1 MVNHFAAHAD
11 LVVLDL
17 SHPRMA
23 RARHDK
29 TLG

>member
-1 MVNHFAAHAD
+1 MVDYLVARTRF
-11 LVVLDL
+11 VVLDL

-23 RARHDK
+23 RASHDK